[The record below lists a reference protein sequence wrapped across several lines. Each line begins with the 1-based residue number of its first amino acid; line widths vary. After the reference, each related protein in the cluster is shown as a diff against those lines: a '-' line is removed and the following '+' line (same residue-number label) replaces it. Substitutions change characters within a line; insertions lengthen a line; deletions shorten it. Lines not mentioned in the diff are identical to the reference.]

1 MNKIYLIGP
10 RACGKTT
17 VGRAVAKALQFD
29 FYDSD
34 AVILEKAGCAISIFV
49 EYNGWDAF
57 RDLEA
62 KVLKD
67 LSKLDNV
74 VISCGGGIVVRPENI
89 EILKDGYT
97 VYLKTDVDTLV
108 KRLSANPEHG
118 QRPSLT
124 GKPLAEEVREVLE
137 ERERLYTDS
146 AAVTVS
152 GSDSIKGLSAGIVK
166 EFNLVENGDGK

>member
-1 MNKIYLIGP
+1 MSKIYLIGP

-17 VGRAVAKALQFD
+17 VGRVVAKALQFD

-34 AVILEKAGCAISIFV
+34 AVILEKAGCAISSFV

-57 RDLEA
+57 RDLET
-62 KVLKD
+62 KVLKS
-67 LSKLDNV
+67 LSELDNV
-74 VISCGGGIVVRPENI
+74 VVSCGGGIVVRTENI
-89 EILKDGYT
+89 EILKEGFT

-108 KRLSANPEHG
+108 NRLSANPEHG

-137 ERERLYTDS
+137 ERESLYLDS
-146 AAVTVS
+146 ATVTVS
-152 GSDSIKGLSAGIVK
+152 GSDSIKRLSAGIVE
-166 EFNLVENGDGK
+166 EFNLIENGDVK